1 MKTNKKNLIVFI
13 FVSALIIG
21 AFVSFLPFKFI
32 LGVGLFFCLSYFL
45 KKHIPDFKKRFSL
58 TEEMKIVSCLNI
70 SGKSRLILV
79 KVKQEEILI
88 GESTNGLS
96 VLKEFKMPKEKNNKK
111 EKDNIGF
118 FEKNKD
124 LFQSKYAGIAG
135 FAVVFLLFSS
145 VSFAA
150 EMPNLTSMP
159 NSSFIQIFTAVSLL
173 AISPAIILMMTP
185 FTRIAI
191 TLSVLRHAIGLN
203 NVPSNQIVAGLSV
216 ILTFFI
222 MQSEIGEIKTSALEP
237 YMKGNIKTEE
247 FLKRSGKVVR
257 GFMYKHV
264 KKTDLQNFVN
274 MAKIENSSEIPFS
287 VLVAAFVTSELKTAF
302 QIGVLIFVPFI
313 ILDLIVSS
321 VLMSMG
327 MIMIPPTM
335 VSLPLKMLIFVLA
348 DGWNLVIA
356 GIYRSFMQ

>member
-1 MKTNKKNLIVFI
+1 MKTNKKNLII
-13 FVSALIIG
+13 GLILSSLIIG
-21 AFVSFLPFKFI
+21 AFVSFLPFKLI
-32 LGVGLFFCLSYFL
+32 LGSGFLLALFYYF
-45 KKHIPDFKKRFSL
+45 KKHIPDLKKKFSL
-58 TEEMKIVSCLNI
+58 TDEMKILYCLNL
-70 SGKSRLILV
+70 SGKSRIILV
-79 KVKQEEILI
+79 KVKEEEILI
-88 GESTNGLS
+88 GESSNGLS
-96 VLKEFKMPKEKNNKK
+96 VLKEFKSVKQKDNRKEKKMA
-111 EKDNIGF
+111 F
-118 FEKNKD
+118 FEDNKD
-124 LFQSKYAGIAG
+124 FFGSKYAGIAG
-135 FAVVFLLFSS
+135 FVGIFLFVSS
-145 VSFAA
+145 NCFAA
-150 EMPNLTSMP
+150 EGANLSSMP
-159 NSSFIQIFTAVSLL
+159 NSYFIQIFTAVSVL
-173 AISPAIILMMTP
+173 AVSPAIILMMTP

-222 MQSEIGEIKTSALEP
+222 MQAEMGEIKNFALDP

-247 FLKRSGKVVR
+247 FLKRSGNIMR

-274 MAKIENSSEIPFS
+274 MAKIDNSSEIPFS
-287 VLVAAFVTSELKTAF
+287 VLVPAFVTSELKTAF

-356 GIYRSFMQ
+356 GLYRSFSQ

>member
-1 MKTNKKNLIVFI
+1 MKTNKKNLVVAIV
-13 FVSALIIG
+13 VSALIIG
-21 AFVSFLPFKFI
+21 AFASFLPFKFI
-32 LGVGLFFCLSYFL
+32 LGAGLVFGLSYFL
-45 KKHIPDFKKRFSL
+45 KKHIPDLKKKFSL
-58 TEEMKIVSCLNI
+58 KEEMKIVSCLNL
-70 SGKSRLILV
+70 SGKSRIILV
-79 KVKQEEILI
+79 KVREEEILI
-88 GESTNGLS
+88 GESVNGLT
-96 VLKEFKMPKEKNNKK
+96 VLKEFKTTKEKNKKK
-111 EKDNIGF
+111 EKELGF
-118 FEKNKD
+118 FENSKD
-124 LFQSKYAGIAG
+124 FFGSRYAGIAG
-135 FAVVFLLFSS
+135 FAALFFLFSS
-145 VSFAA
+145 GCFAA
-150 EMPNLTSMP
+150 ESVNLASMP
-159 NSSFIQIFTAVSLL
+159 NSSFIQIFTAVSVL

-222 MQSEIGEIKTSALEP
+222 MQHEMGEIKTLALDP

-247 FLKRSGKVVR
+247 FLKRSGNVMR

-264 KKTDLQNFVN
+264 KKADLQNFVS

-287 VLVAAFVTSELKTAF
+287 VLVPAFVTSELKTAF

-356 GIYRSFMQ
+356 GLYRSFIQ